1 MTSRIGLSC
10 LALLAGAALAQ
21 PVVAHHSFAMF
32 DNTRSITIHGAVTEF
47 QWTNPHAYL
56 DIDANNGTH
65 YTLELTSPNMM
76 SRGGWTSRTIRQ
88 GDVVTAVVA
97 PLRDGRAGGL
107 LLEVTLPDGRHMLP
121 GVPNASRYR
130 RTP

>member
-1 MTSRIGLSC
+1 MKTATGLCC
-10 LALLAGAALAQ
+10 LALVAGAALA
-21 PVVAHHSFAMF
+21 PPATAHHSFAMF
-32 DNTRSITIHGAVTEF
+32 DNTRSITIHGPVTEF

-56 DIDANNGTH
+56 DIDADNGTH
-65 YTLELTSPNMM
+65 FTLEMTSPNMM

-107 LLEVTLPDGRHMLP
+107 LLEVTLPSGRTMLP
-121 GVPNASRYR
+121 GVPNPSRYR

>member
-1 MTSRIGLSC
+1 MTSRIALSC
-10 LALLAGAALAQ
+10 LVLLAAAVPAA

-32 DNTRSITIHGAVTEF
+32 DNTRSITIHGPVTEF

-56 DIDANNGTH
+56 DIDADNGTH
-65 YTLELTSPNMM
+65 YTLEMTSPNMM

-107 LLEVTLPDGRHMLP
+107 LLEVTLPNGRTMLP